1 MIGTQ
6 SFIFSA
12 VVRLLFFLINLV
24 ALHLFLRGHDLP
36 GGGFIAGLATS
47 ISLILLSLALG
58 METLHK
64 VVRVDPARLAI
75 VGLAVALGS
84 SVIPALMGRPF
95 LEHFHGDWKGIL
107 FLGDVAVGTTILF
120 DLGVYFVVVG
130 STTKIIF
137 VLAKSTQGLRALV
150 EEEEARYSSP
160 MEQPIEDQGTAG
172 LVDRME
178 ADRLLDRGDDWK
190 DPELSFEQGNKGD

>member
-12 VVRLLFFLINLV
+12 VVRLLFFLINLM
-24 ALHLFLRGHDLP
+24 ALHLFLRGHNMP

-58 METLHK
+58 MEALHK

-75 VGLAVALGS
+75 VGLAVAIGS
-84 SVIPALMGRPF
+84 SMVPMLVGRPF
-95 LEHFHGDWKGIL
+95 LEHFHGEWLGLL

-137 VLAKSTQGLRALV
+137 VLGKSTQGLRALV
-150 EEEEARYSSP
+150 REEEARYSSP
-160 MEQPIEDQGTAG
+160 MEQPIEDQGLAG

-178 ADRLLDRGDDWK
+178 ADSLLGRADDWE
-190 DPELSFEQGNKGD
+190 DPELSSERKTKGD